1 MHLKFS
7 GIVCCDRDLS
17 AMNSIVHY
25 FQGSHQVKIQFWR
38 KKIHSPQGWLFRGVI
53 LLYCKV
59 PHILFFWRVICG
71 ISTKLTVDTGQ
82 QTVRARVTRRAMD
95 LGGWVQNSASEPTHT
110 QSV

>member
-1 MHLKFS
+1 
-7 GIVCCDRDLS
+7 
-17 AMNSIVHY
+17 MNSIVHY
-25 FQGSHQVKIQFWR
+25 FQGSHQANIQFWR
-38 KKIHSPQGWLFRGVI
+38 KQIHSPQGWLFRGVI

-59 PHILFFWRVICG
+59 PHILFFLRVICG

-82 QTVRARVTRRAMD
+82 QTAQARVTRRAMD